1 MIKKL
6 EHMALSVSDIQQSLA
21 FYRDLLG
28 FELVREL
35 DCAPDSKLGEVV
47 GMPGC
52 AAKIAHLMCGETMLE
67 LFEYSDP
74 RGTPTAESLRQA
86 DHAFVHIGLQS
97 SDVRGDH
104 TDLQSKG
111 VRFIS
116 EPVEFRPEVWIVYF
130 YGPDG
135 EVLEMRETPSGNTR
149 S

>member
-104 TDLQSKG
+104 KDLQSKG
-111 VRFIS
+111 VKIYWKAVRESSMF
-116 EPVEFRPEVWIVYF
+116 EPTELNILAKLKKDLSVIADSGLEV
-130 YGPDG
+130 
-135 EVLEMRETPSGNTR
+135 
-149 S
+149 